1 MQAIISILFFC
12 CNYAKYQQTLTLP
25 EVAGCLLSSW
35 GCRGRFE
42 AVLEI
47 WHDVSRPVLRASERA
62 PNGPFVCSQCF
73 ETDGRT
79 EQLPADGPS
88 MWQNF
93 LEVSKS
99 SPFTG
104 PVHAAQCEQA
114 PESAKPLV
122 AGRTIAAAAI
132 AGLLKKLL
140 RRFFFYKFGIGFKE
154 QSPTF

>member
-1 MQAIISILFFC
+1 MFIEFL
-12 CNYAKYQQTLTLP
+12 
-25 EVAGCLLSSW
+25 

-132 AGLLKKLL
+132 AGLLKNLL
-140 RRFFFYKFGIGFKE
+140 MRFFRRVQRTKSIILNQAVKSLKCILDIQLSFDSNISKSRHKCLNN
-154 QSPTF
+154 